1 MAKPDDDLYTRK
13 EMRQWLEREVRDVM
27 KAAELRIK
35 DATDF
40 VTAFAVS
47 EISAKEAAERMARYD
62 DRWRESILGVTIEEG
77 MTNQEI
83 LRLRDEAA
91 AAPPKDW
98 AKSFR
103 EKKETDRAND
113 KSRQS

>member
-1 MAKPDDDLYTRK
+1 MAKTDDDLYTPK

-40 VTAFAVS
+40 VTAYAVG

-77 MTNQEI
+77 MSNQEI
-83 LRLRDEAA
+83 LRRRDEAA
-91 AAPPKDW
+91 AAPPKEW
-98 AKSFR
+98 AKLSR
-103 EKKETDRAND
+103 EKERKGR
-113 KSRQS
+113 RR

>member
-1 MAKPDDDLYTRK
+1 MAKTDDDLYTPK

-40 VTAFAVS
+40 VTAYAVG

-77 MTNQEI
+77 MSNQEI
-83 LRLRDEAA
+83 LRRRDCSGS
-91 AAPPKDW
+91 APPKEW
-98 AKSFR
+98 AKLSG
-103 EKKETDRAND
+103 EKERKGR
-113 KSRQS
+113 RR